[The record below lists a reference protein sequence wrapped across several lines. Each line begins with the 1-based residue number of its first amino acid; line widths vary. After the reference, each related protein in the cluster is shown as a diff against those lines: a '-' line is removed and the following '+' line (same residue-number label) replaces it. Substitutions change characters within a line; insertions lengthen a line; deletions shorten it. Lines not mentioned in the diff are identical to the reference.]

1 MEPAIPIAVRGKR
14 VSNVNLENVFAS
26 SFNPLHPKISIHI
39 LHTVLYT
46 FLKVLT
52 RRICLPIKSF
62 FRW

>member
-39 LHTVLYT
+39 LCSLY
-46 FLKVLT
+46 
-52 RRICLPIKSF
+52 IP
-62 FRW
+62 